1 MRIVGRLSAIIFKRT
16 NREDKKRVLDE
27 IATGFI
33 NGLSR
38 EEKHELIKGW
48 IESFFADMTRED
60 KQKIVQ
66 DIMPRIK
73 DGFNAAL
80 ILPQMLAALMR
91 PDNYS
96 NLSSMMPTV
105 FSKETGNGHSDQ
117 DELSDRK

>member
-1 MRIVGRLSAIIFKRT
+1 MRIIGRLSAIIFKRM

-48 IESFFADMTRED
+48 IESFFADMTKED

-105 FSKETGNGHSDQ
+105 FSKETGNGPSDQ
-117 DELSDRK
+117 DKLSDRE

>member
-1 MRIVGRLSAIIFKRT
+1 M

-27 IATGFI
+27 VATGFI

-48 IESFFADMTRED
+48 IESFFADMTKED

-73 DGFNAAL
+73 DGFNTAL
-80 ILPQMLAALMR
+80 ILPQMLAALMGS
-91 PDNYS
+91 DNYS
-96 NLSSMMPTV
+96 NLSPMMPAM
-105 FSKETGNGHSDQ
+105 FSKETGNGPSEQ
-117 DELSDRK
+117 DNLPDRE